1 LWPALLVG
9 SERFG
14 THGAHRAQKYV
25 DVVHFYDFTE
35 AREYLKEKGCTIFG
49 LSKQSAGSF
58 GRSKCSLPGSF
69 VGLFCAGIFD

>member
-1 LWPALLVG
+1 MG

-35 AREYLKEKGCTIFG
+35 ARGYLKTKGCTIFG
-49 LSKQSAGSF
+49 LSKQSAGF
-58 GRSKCSLPGSF
+58 L
-69 VGLFCAGIFD
+69 GIFELTGLISYV